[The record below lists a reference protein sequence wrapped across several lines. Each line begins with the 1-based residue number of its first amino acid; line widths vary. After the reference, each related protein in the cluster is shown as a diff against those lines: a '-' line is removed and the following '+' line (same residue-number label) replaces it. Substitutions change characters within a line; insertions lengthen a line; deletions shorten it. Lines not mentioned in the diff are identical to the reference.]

1 MPIDKLSSA
10 SAIIAA
16 MRAEMSQRTERAQE
30 KGAKRTESPEMPVS
44 ARGDVKVLRRQLA
57 EIVRPVALDD
67 PAAVRAVRPQVV
79 RAILLW
85 EFGPG
90 LREHPEWQP
99 MLESITRTL
108 EGHTPHDAQFLQML
122 ADLKR

>member
-1 MPIDKLSSA
+1 MAIDKLGSA

-16 MRAEMSQRTERAQE
+16 MRAEMSRRGERAGDAKAGRAQTP
-30 KGAKRTESPEMPVS
+30 GAP
-44 ARGDVKVLRRQLA
+44 ARGDVKALRRQLA
-57 EIVRPVALDD
+57 EIVQTVAIDD
-67 PAAVRAVRPQVV
+67 PEAVRAVRPRVV

-99 MLESITRTL
+99 MLETVTRAL
-108 EGHTPHDAQFLQML
+108 EGHGPHEAQFLRLL
-122 ADLKR
+122 AELKA

>member
-1 MPIDKLSSA
+1 MAIDKLGSA

-16 MRAEMSQRTERAQE
+16 MRAEMSRRGERA
-30 KGAKRTESPEMPVS
+30 GDAKTRRAQTPAAP
-44 ARGDVKVLRRQLA
+44 ARGDVMALRRQLA
-57 EIVRPVALDD
+57 EIVQPVAIDD
-67 PAAVRAVRPQVV
+67 PEAVRAVRPRVV

-99 MLESITRTL
+99 MLETVTRAL
-108 EGHTPHDAQFLQML
+108 EGHGPHEAQFLRLL
-122 ADLKR
+122 AELKA